1 MSDPKDTKRIAV
13 VGAGIAGAACA
24 ASLQQAGVQV
34 TLFDKSRGVGGRM
47 STRRAAW
54 AGEGGNE
61 CTVEFDHGAQAITAR
76 QPRFRAL
83 LARAEAAGA
92 VAHWQHRVHAEWP
105 AAAVREAWV
114 ATPGMPAL
122 VRHLARDVPLRLA
135 QAVQRL
141 HRTAEGWQLV
151 LAGGE
156 LAGPFDQVM
165 LALPP
170 AQAAVLL
177 AGH

>member
-76 QPRFRAL
+76 QPRFRVL
-83 LARAEAAGA
+83 LARAEAAGMSA
-92 VAHWQHRVHAEWP
+92 AEF
-105 AAAVREAWV
+105 AAENDPYTFFRKLGDLIVTGPTNTNVMDVRIVAVREEV
-114 ATPGMPAL
+114 
-122 VRHLARDVPLRLA
+122 
-135 QAVQRL
+135 
-141 HRTAEGWQLV
+141 E
-151 LAGGE
+151 
-156 LAGPFDQVM
+156 
-165 LALPP
+165 
-170 AQAAVLL
+170 
-177 AGH
+177 